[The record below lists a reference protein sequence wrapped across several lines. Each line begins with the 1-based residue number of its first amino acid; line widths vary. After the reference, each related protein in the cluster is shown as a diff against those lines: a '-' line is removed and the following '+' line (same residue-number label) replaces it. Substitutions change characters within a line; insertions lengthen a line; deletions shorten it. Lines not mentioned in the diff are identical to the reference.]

1 MIRSNSRRLL
11 QKNAAIFDAD
21 LLFNVGIKSPG
32 YIVCFALCFAV
43 KGLTAGLNPFYL
55 QLSQINAKRLLSL

>member
-1 MIRSNSRRLL
+1 MIRSNSRSLW
-11 QKNAAIFDAD
+11 QKKAAIFDAD
-21 LLFNVGIKSPG
+21 FLFNVGIKSRG
-32 YIVCFALCFAV
+32 YIVCFALFSAV